1 MEGNSTQSGMSGRG
15 VECEGVG
22 EGGSLQLSRKINSTG
37 LGAHCCWATC
47 RTRENDLNQHHHII
61 LSTDP
66 KMGLFPLLD
75 SPASG
80 TYLLGRGWWR
90 GLTAAVGQSAED
102 VALRHLEAHSHR
114 WDAGN
119 GGWQTSHICL
129 HVTQKLLQLLQ
140 N

>member
-61 LSTDP
+61 LSDP

-75 SPASG
+75 SLARG

-102 VALRHLEAHSHR
+102 VAL
-114 WDAGN
+114 
-119 GGWQTSHICL
+119 
-129 HVTQKLLQLLQ
+129 
-140 N
+140 